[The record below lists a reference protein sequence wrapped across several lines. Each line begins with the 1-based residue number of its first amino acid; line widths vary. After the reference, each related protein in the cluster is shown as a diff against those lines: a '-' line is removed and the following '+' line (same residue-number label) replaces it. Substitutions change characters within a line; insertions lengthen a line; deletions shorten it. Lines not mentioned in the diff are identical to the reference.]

1 MTKVKICGLME
12 EQHVQAA
19 VSSGADAI
27 GFVFAPSRRKVSV
40 EQATALATNIPDTI
54 LKVGVFVNAT
64 QSEIQAIYKAVP
76 LDIVQYHGDETPE
89 FIEQVGLPAF
99 KAFSIMN
106 TDDVHEAA
114 KYNVT
119 PLFDA
124 PGLDFKGGSGRTFD
138 WDMLKEGAFQKR
150 PFILAGGLTV
160 QNVARAVKQVKPD
173 MVDVSSGV
181 EIDKRKDQQLIREFI
196 DQVKLNN
203 KGELA

>member
-1 MTKVKICGLME
+1 MMTKVKVCGLME

-19 VSSGADAI
+19 VRAGVDAI

-40 EQATALATNIPDTI
+40 EQATALASTIPETV

-64 QSEIQAIYKAVP
+64 QSEIQAIYNAVP

-99 KAFSIMN
+99 KAFSIA
-106 TDDVHEAA
+106 TVEDVREATL
-114 KYNVT
+114 YNVT

-124 PGLDFKGGSGRTFD
+124 PGLDFKGGSGRIFN
-138 WDMLKEGAFQKR
+138 WDMLKDHANQER
-150 PFILAGGLTV
+150 PFILAGGLTA
-160 QNVARAVKQVKPD
+160 QNVVRAIKLVKPY

-181 EIDKRKDQQLIREFI
+181 EIDKRKDEHLIRQFV
-196 DQVKLNN
+196 DLVKVSN
-203 KGELA
+203 EEE